1 MALVVGAP
9 RAETALSAAMSGEA
23 LPGRCPSC
31 GAAEVTHEF
40 DLGCDICSAC
50 GHVLSERA
58 LSTSVQYDDAG
69 ALGTFL
75 HDGATHGGH
84 LAAARG
90 GLSLA
95 AGGAPSMARK
105 MFRDEEA
112 THLENIA
119 RSVTF
124 AAGQLK
130 LPRDAAADARALVTR
145 ASEGR
150 WGDGDWTVLLVGA
163 CVYCAARQNQLPI
176 TMRDVA
182 EACQLDV
189 FALGRVFNKLK
200 RIHDVRLPPVDPK
213 AFVARAAAAVPE
225 EAYHHAHAEKTPQKH
240 THLASEYSHADAN
253 AHHPNTSEAASR
265 KRLRPK
271 TTSAPPPPGGAS
283 AAASDRDAAGPLLL
297 EEPSPSVSGGLTANL
312 RSAHLAPLVR
322 DARRLL
328 DFAHTRGVATG
339 KVPEA
344 LVAASLGVAAA
355 ARGSKLSA
363 ATTAAAARC
372 GERAATRAT
381 ATMRAELLAY
391 AADAFE
397 WARDVDEKTL
407 DEYLPAI
414 VRCVDAAF
422 ATREAEA
429 ERERRRRMSSTRGG
443 GEDGGGGDAR
453 REEPTRGT
461 GGEREG
467 GAPGAPD
474 RPPDRRPGSS
484 SLPPPPARGSGAA
497 SLALEAMPPAFRA
510 HEATRAKRAE
520 RVALAK
526 RRTRAAFSLGGEAGD
541 DSEEG
546 SFPDADDDDD
556 VFAAK
561 RAAALAVVSR
571 SPTKNNALV
580 SGGLSER
587 KAGGRGA
594 LPSRGGV
601 KRRRTRRGGG
611 GGAWG
616 APASPARDALDD
628 SDGKKAAAPGAPASR
643 ADDVGWGDVAL
654 QRLMLRGVPER
665 VLLDEGGLFPDERGG
680 VGIGVGDRSTT
691 RGGASSSS
699 RLLSG
704 VEPKRRRVGRKGSHS
719 SPTRAAANAAA
730 LRASRRRGFE
740 TDASMGRDRLLEASS
755 PRRRASVPGGVT
767 WRASPDED
775 AIAREDLAAIDA
787 IPDEEIAP
795 LLKTAHEMAVAVAV
809 MESALGGAGGGGG
822 GGGGRRSGPGG
833 GSGGEDEAWATKA
846 ETREEDVLDEGE
858 ETE

>member
-1 MALVVGAP
+1 
-9 RAETALSAAMSGEA
+9 MSGEA

-31 GAAEVTHEF
+31 GAAKVTHEF

-225 EAYHHAHAEKTPQKH
+225 EAYHHAHAEKTTQKH
-240 THLASEYSHADAN
+240 THLASEHSPADAN

-265 KRLRPK
+265 RLRTK

-283 AAASDRDAAGPLLL
+283 AAASDRDAAASLLL
-297 EEPSPSVSGGLTANL
+297 EEHVPSASGGLTANL

-526 RRTRAAFSLGGEAGD
+526 RRTRAAFSLGGEAGEY
-541 DSEEG
+541 SEEG

-616 APASPARDALDD
+616 APASPARDAPIVSARDDD
-628 SDGKKAAAPGAPASR
+628 SGGKKAAAPGAPASR

-680 VGIGVGDRSTT
+680 VGGIGVGVGDRSTT
-691 RGGASSSS
+691 RGGAGAGASSSS
-699 RLLSG
+699 RLLAG
-704 VEPKRRRVGRKGSHS
+704 VEPKRRRVGRKGNHSS

-795 LLKTAHEMAVAVAV
+795 LLKTAHETAVAVAV